1 MVSVSC
7 QDLLPSLPSPSLL
20 ESLASA
26 LQCTMPPS
34 LLPGHGGDRTWGH
47 PEGSG
52 HVLAGG
58 TGHAEGAKEEPPKA
72 QLSEAQLRLPDFCL
86 PQDFIP
92 TLEEIE
98 EFLREKAELPRNEAG
113 EPHPQGWKVE
123 SRAELGS
130 GAQPSPRA
138 HQGHVPIAVGTA
150 GDQVVA
156 TDVQVVAPGDPVVA
170 TGGHVVATGGHVV
183 AVGDQVLAAGDQ
195 MLAADDQVLATG
207 DQVLAAGDHVVAAGH
222 VVAPGDQVVATGDQ
236 MLAAGDQVV
245 AAGHVVAPGDQV
257 VATGDQVLAAGDQ
270 VLAAGSIPVVL
281 QLHPLPSDSIT
292 PPAQPGDV
300 RVTQLLISLQ
310 SPSLPVLPQLEPPGT
325 VPEQKFVRIAPLPL
339 APGPGGAREAEAA
352 PGGRRGPPA
361 LLRLHRC
368 PHPGCGKVYSKSSHL
383 KAHFRRHTGEKPYS
397 CAWPNCGWRFSR
409 SDELSRHKRS
419 HSGLKPYQCSAC
431 QKKFARSDHLGKHL
445 RIHQGQPC
453 SPGTLPGDS
462 TS

>member
-195 MLAADDQVLATG
+195 MLAAD
-207 DQVLAAGDHVVAAGH
+207 
-222 VVAPGDQVVATGDQ
+222 
-236 MLAAGDQVV
+236 DQVV